1 MQNLPIRNYERHT
14 SSFVAA
20 QTNSLKQKA
29 PDWWKIPRPSD
40 LLLKTGLL
48 GFVFVC
54 LSA

>member
-29 PDWWKIPRPSD
+29 PDWWKDPKAKRLAP
-40 LLLKTGLL
+40 
-48 GFVFVC
+48 
-54 LSA
+54 